1 MIHAGNWLKVGRKD
15 NVVKFTIEIGNAEKS
30 RLEYEHNQLMGSL
43 LIKVNDTL
51 IKKARWLLNE
61 PVNEVHIFVVGRF
74 EKSTVRIEKERKPL
88 VGNRNRLYV
97 NDRLTRVFE
106 GI

>member
-1 MIHAGNWLKVGRKD
+1 M
-15 NVVKFTIEIGNAEKS
+15 KFTIEIGSSEKN
-30 RLEYEHNQLMGSL
+30 RLDYEHNQLLGNL
-43 LIKVNDTL
+43 LIKVNDTP
-51 IKKARWLLNE
+51 IKQARWFINE
-61 PVNEVHIFVVGRF
+61 PITEVHIFVVGRQ

-88 VGNRNRLYV
+88 VGSRNKLYV